1 MAANEPKVT
10 KLKPGEGAGDF
21 QPKQRGG
28 GKFKR
33 GTPKGQKRTENPCIL
48 SDGSVDPQ
56 CKKVYQRSVAGRQT
70 MEQFISEK
78 AAQGMTEKD
87 IFMAA
92 VNGLMTRKLGYVGAY
107 LDSKNPGR
115 TYNQAQAYKIADAVM
130 SKMGIGDHPGAR
142 LTGPSGGGRQRGKE
156 SEPGKAGASVRQ
168 HRKQEGGRGGGSGMP
183 ETWAKPGEKA
193 PSRPTEKPEAKAPKA
208 APAPQNEIQRVLEQI
223 KSGKMSKEE
232 LADLLQKRREGGKAT
247 EAAPLPGSEAAARKD
262 RAIEK
267 AKTEAP
273 KPAPAKAQTKPAPT
287 PTPEPEPA
295 APEPP
300 EAEPEQ
306 TQLRATDEQI
316 TNTFRQKYNEY
327 LNSAFEQ
334 AKYDARKFKRVAP
347 EKSQIKLSDDEIAD
361 AAQEAI
367 DELSETSQIDKNKAI
382 EAINRKFKLN
392 IAPPEEEQPQPEQKQ
407 ASKEA
412 PQAPEPESQPL
423 VENQLK
429 GKVASEI
436 NSNQLTPDD
445 SMLLLDY
452 KSAMR
457 RLRVG
462 QGMTGGQI
470 EGYKWGVSR
479 GLPATPEDE
488 DKLSS
493 SKKEPAEDKVP
504 PVQEAKEAI
513 KKISASVSSPE
524 EFKREVMRQLPLYLG
539 PENTAAKLKGRA
551 DVEARRLARE
561 EKELG
566 KPPAAPARRGK
577 APVQPSLL
585 TPSGKARKFP
595 QPEPAPAETQQK
607 SPQPSEP
614 SGGPDVRQSLKAANL
629 SMSGAPES
637 AGGSGISLESEELG
651 REIPLSDPMAKKIL
665 AKAGLTPEQAE
676 SYWMDRLR
684 EMGALEDE
692 QAPTEP
698 QQKAPK
704 SKGGF
709 KAPAQA
715 RRAQGGGGFTPSPKI
730 VQDVKAA
737 ATQAKSLEDF
747 KSYLYNKQPS
757 LFGKRGFDT
766 PESQNIPSTPS
777 EPAPETQPTVPEA
790 AGAGKPG
797 QQSLFRKGTMTPRTG
812 RGFGGK

>member
-130 SKMGIGDHPGAR
+130 SKMGIGEHPGAR
-142 LTGPSGGGRQRGKE
+142 LTGPSGGGRQKGKAQ
-156 SEPGKAGASVRQ
+156 EPGKAGSSVRQ
-168 HRKQEGGRGGGSGMP
+168 QRKQEGGRGGGFGMP
-183 ETWAKPGEKA
+183 ETWAKTGEKA

-208 APAPQNEIQRVLEQI
+208 APAPRNEIQRVLEQI

-232 LADLLQKRREGGKAT
+232 LADMLQKKREGGKTT
-247 EAAPLPGSEAAARKD
+247 EAAPLPGSEAAAQRD
-262 RAIEK
+262 RAIEA
-267 AKTEAP
+267 AKKETP
-273 KPAPAKAQTKPAPT
+273 KPAPAKAQTKPAPI
-287 PTPEPEPA
+287 PTPEPEPS
-295 APEPP
+295 APESL
-300 EAEPEQ
+300 EPETETGTEQ
-306 TQLRATDEQI
+306 TRLRATDDQI
-316 TNTFRQKYNEY
+316 TNAFRQKYNEY

-347 EKSQIKLSDDEIAD
+347 EKSQIKLSDEEIAD

-392 IAPPEEEQPQPEQKQ
+392 IAPPEQEQPRPDQKQ
-407 ASKEA
+407 A
-412 PQAPEPESQPL
+412 PQAPEPEPQEAPSNEQKTPSEEGGKMRPSEEQVTGLFRNIYNQYLNSAYEQARYDARKFGRTAPQKSEIKLNDEEVAEAAQEAIDELSGDFDIDRGASIRAINKKFGLNIPTGEEENLELAKEL
-423 VENQLK
+423 VKE
-429 GKVASEI
+429 VAS
-436 NSNQLTPDD
+436 ST
-445 SMLLLDY
+445 
-452 KSAMR
+452 
-457 RLRVG
+457 
-462 QGMTGGQI
+462 
-470 EGYKWGVSR
+470 
-479 GLPATPEDE
+479 
-488 DKLSS
+488 
-493 SKKEPAEDKVP
+493 
-504 PVQEAKEAI
+504 
-513 KKISASVSSPE
+513 SSPE

-539 PENTAAKLKGRA
+539 RENTAAKLKGRA
-551 DVEARRLARE
+551 NLEASRVAQQ

-566 KPPAAPARRGK
+566 KPPAAPARPGK

-595 QPEPAPAETQQK
+595 QPEPPAAEPAPAETQQ
-607 SPQPSEP
+607 
-614 SGGPDVRQSLKAANL
+614 
-629 SMSGAPES
+629 
-637 AGGSGISLESEELG
+637 
-651 REIPLSDPMAKKIL
+651 
-665 AKAGLTPEQAE
+665 
-676 SYWMDRLR
+676 
-684 EMGALEDE
+684 
-692 QAPTEP
+692 QAPRRPVT
-698 QQKAPK
+698 

-709 KAPAQA
+709 KAPAQV
-715 RRAQGGGGFTPSPKI
+715 RRAAGGGGFTPGPKV

-737 ATQAKSLEDF
+737 AAQAKSVEDF
-747 KSYLYNKQPS
+747 KTYLYNRQPS
-757 LFGKRGFDT
+757 LFGKRGFET
-766 PESQNIPSTPS
+766 PESQNIPSPPS

>member
-130 SKMGIGDHPGAR
+130 SKMGIGEHPGAR
-142 LTGPSGGGRQRGKE
+142 LTGPSGGGRQRGKAQ
-156 SEPGKAGASVRQ
+156 EPGKAGASVRQ
-168 HRKQEGGRGGGSGMP
+168 QRKQEGGRGGGFGMP

-193 PSRPTEKPEAKAPKA
+193 PSRPVEKPEPKAPKST
-208 APAPQNEIQRVLEQI
+208 PAPQNEIQRVLEQI

-247 EAAPLPGSEAAARKD
+247 EAAPLPGSEAAAQKD
-262 RAIEK
+262 KAIEA
-267 AKTEAP
+267 AKKETP
-273 KPAPAKAQTKPAPT
+273 KPAPAKVQAKPAPE
-287 PTPEPEPA
+287 PKPEPEPA
-295 APEPP
+295 ALEPL
-300 EAEPEQ
+300 EAETGQ

-347 EKSQIKLSDDEIAD
+347 EKSQIKLSDEEIAD

-367 DELSETSQIDKNKAI
+367 DDIAEKSQIDKNKAI

-392 IAPPEEEQPQPEQKQ
+392 IAPLEEEKPQPEQKQ
-407 ASKEA
+407 ATKEA
-412 PQAPEPESQPL
+412 PQAPEPEPQEAPSNEQKTPSEEGGKMRPSEEQVTGLFRNIYNQYLNSAYEQARYDARKFGRTAPQKSEIKLNDEEVAEAAQEAIDELSGDFDIDRGASIRAINKKFGLNIPTGEEENLELAKEL
-423 VENQLK
+423 VKE
-429 GKVASEI
+429 VAS
-436 NSNQLTPDD
+436 ST
-445 SMLLLDY
+445 
-452 KSAMR
+452 
-457 RLRVG
+457 
-462 QGMTGGQI
+462 
-470 EGYKWGVSR
+470 
-479 GLPATPEDE
+479 
-488 DKLSS
+488 
-493 SKKEPAEDKVP
+493 
-504 PVQEAKEAI
+504 
-513 KKISASVSSPE
+513 SSPE

-539 PENTAAKLKGRA
+539 RENTAAKLKGRA
-551 DVEARRLARE
+551 NLEASRVAQQT
-561 EKELG
+561 KELG

-585 TPSGKARKFP
+585 TASGKARKFP
-595 QPEPAPAETQQK
+595 APEPAPAE
-607 SPQPSEP
+607 
-614 SGGPDVRQSLKAANL
+614 
-629 SMSGAPES
+629 
-637 AGGSGISLESEELG
+637 
-651 REIPLSDPMAKKIL
+651 
-665 AKAGLTPEQAE
+665 PEQ
-676 SYWMDRLR
+676 
-684 EMGALEDE
+684 
-692 QAPTEP
+692 QAPSRPVT
-698 QQKAPK
+698 

-715 RRAQGGGGFTPSPKI
+715 RRAGGGGGFTPSPKV
-730 VQDVKAA
+730 VQDVKDAA
-737 ATQAKSLEDF
+737 AQSESLEDF

-777 EPAPETQPTVPEA
+777 EPTPETQPTVPEA

-797 QQSLFRKGTMTPRTG
+797 QQSLFRKGTMKPRTG